1 MSYMVIF
8 KLSPENEANREAL
21 VELIKTFEPHTKIS
35 DTAYLIYAQ
44 REVYEV
50 YAQFQPLI
58 KEGDFL
64 YVIRVV
70 CQWEGVGDAD
80 ITHWLRYYASP
91 LLGEVII

>member
-8 KLSPENEANREAL
+8 KLSPQNVANREPL

-35 DTAYLIYAQ
+35 EHAYLIYAQ

-50 YAQFQPLI
+50 YAEFQPFI

>member
-8 KLSPENEANREAL
+8 KLDPENQETRESL
-21 VELIKTFEPHTKIS
+21 VQLIETFEPHTRIS
-35 DTAYLIYAQ
+35 EDAYLIYTQ
-44 REVYEV
+44 HEVYEV
-50 YAQFQPLI
+50 YAQFEPLI
-58 KEGDFL
+58 KDGDFL